1 MSEQRY
7 SLTPYGQQLVE
18 KNLKLAYRFAAR
30 LRRPTW
36 LSPDEWSSEMQ
47 AALCKSVA
55 LYNGC
60 LGIALSTYVCRGMVM
75 HAADVY
81 KKKIRRFGTLRV
93 EQMVAGDS
101 HEFDR
106 ACHRTVDPAE
116 EAALRDSVAWLS
128 AKVSQVRHGDV
139 ILEATLGGKE
149 RREIADDRG
158 LSKERIRQVLY
169 DACGRVRAS
178 KSCMRVASDWL
189 IAS

>member
-18 KNLKLAYRFAAR
+18 KNMKLAYRFAAR
-30 LRRPTW
+30 LRRPRW
-36 LSPDEWSSEMQ
+36 LSAEEWSSEML

-81 KKKIRRFGTLRV
+81 RKKMQRLGNKRV
-93 EQMVAGDS
+93 EKMLFADS
-101 HEFDR
+101 QEFDR
-106 ACHRTVDPAE
+106 ACHRTVDPSE
-116 EAALRDSVAWLS
+116 EVALRDSVAWLS
-128 AKVSQVRHGDV
+128 ARIAQVRHGDV
-139 ILEATLGGKE
+139 ILETTLGCKE
-149 RREIADDRG
+149 RQEIADDRG
-158 LSKERIRQVLY
+158 FSRERIRQVLY

>member
-7 SLTPYGQQLVE
+7 SLTPYGQRLVE
-18 KNLKLAYRFAAR
+18 TNMKLAYRFAAR
-30 LRRPTW
+30 LRRPRW
-36 LSPDEWSSEMQ
+36 LSAEEWCSEML

-81 KKKIRRFGTLRV
+81 KKKMRRLGNKRV
-93 EQMVAGDS
+93 EKMLFADS
-101 HEFDR
+101 QEFDR

-116 EAALRDSVAWLS
+116 EVALRDSVAWLS
-128 AKVSQVRHGDV
+128 ARIAQVRHGDV
-139 ILEATLGGKE
+139 ILETTLGCKE

-158 LSKERIRQVLY
+158 LSLERIRQVLY

-178 KSCMRVASDWL
+178 KSCMRAASDWL